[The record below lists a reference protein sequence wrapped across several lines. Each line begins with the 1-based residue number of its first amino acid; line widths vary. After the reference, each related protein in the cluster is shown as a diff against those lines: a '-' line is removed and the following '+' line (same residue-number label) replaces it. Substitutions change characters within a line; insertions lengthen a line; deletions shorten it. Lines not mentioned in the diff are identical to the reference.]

1 MVPKKSL
8 LNNPAFSY
16 IPEIPCQREVRKHEK
31 PGIPGIFVLL
41 LIAAE
46 TVLSDNRPR
55 PDHGGDIAA
64 LHITEAE

>member
-8 LNNPAFSY
+8 FLNNPAFSY

-41 LIAAE
+41 LIAAD
-46 TVLSDNRPR
+46 TGL
-55 PDHGGDIAA
+55 
-64 LHITEAE
+64 T